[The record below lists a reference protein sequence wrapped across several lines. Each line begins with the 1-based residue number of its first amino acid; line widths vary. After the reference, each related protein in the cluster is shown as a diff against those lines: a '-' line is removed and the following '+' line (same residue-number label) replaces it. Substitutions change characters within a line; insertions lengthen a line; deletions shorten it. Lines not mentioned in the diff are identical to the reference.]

1 MRKRVKYTNTQPN
14 TFLSTHAPHSLAPT
28 QSRILS
34 DPQLHQ
40 QRTKSRLKRVKSCCV
55 LFKISFFYRV
65 TIGQVRLRVI
75 FLHISR
81 TQTHTQ
87 TSTFTKHSHVEE
99 RIEAEH
105 KRETTDGSHLA
116 SLTQTNTDTQ
126 YEDFRFL
133 EFFVNSIRLG
143 SNPLQFLQ
151 FLHQY
156 FKGKKKKQKP
166 TDKKTKR

>member
-1 MRKRVKYTNTQPN
+1 MTTR
-14 TFLSTHAPHSLAPT
+14 APLTPT

-65 TIGQVRLRVI
+65 TIGKVRLRVI
-75 FLHISR
+75 ILHISR
-81 TQTHTQ
+81 THTNLYVY
-87 TSTFTKHSHVEE
+87 KHVEE
-99 RIEAEH
+99 RIEAENN
-105 KRETTDGSHLA
+105 REKTDGSHLA
-116 SLTQTNTDTQ
+116 SLTQANTDTQ
-126 YEDFRFL
+126 YKGFRFL
-133 EFFVNSIRLG
+133 AFFVISIRLG